1 MDELARALR
10 AVLEDPGQMQQLR
23 AMADSL
29 GLGIPDEETAHS
41 AADSA
46 QKQPDPPLPA
56 PPSAPPMQQL
66 PGGLMRQGSALE
78 KKQQALLQALRPF
91 LRRERQEKL
100 DRALQAAQLASVAGL
115 MLKNRRSAP
124 GSKERL

>member
-29 GLGIPDEETAHS
+29 GLGIPDEEAAYS

-56 PPSAPPMQQL
+56 PTVPPMQEVL
-66 PGGLMRQGSALE
+66 GGLMRQGSALE

>member
-29 GLGIPDEETAHS
+29 GLGIPGEEAAHS
-41 AADSA
+41 TADPV
-46 QKQPDPPLPA
+46 QTPPDPPLPT
-56 PPSAPPMQQL
+56 PPVPPMQEVL
-66 PGGLMRQGSALE
+66 GGLMRQGSALE